1 MSRPRPKGEVGV
13 WLGVSRPRPRGV
25 SAQGMSK
32 PIPEGSVQTGRVPSP
47 DLGYIL
53 ACTDVDT
60 PQQTANSAGGTNPTG
75 MHSCFSCSSRF
86 WKKICQIMG

>member
-32 PIPEGSVQTGRVPSP
+32 PIHEGGVQTGRVPSP

-60 PQQTANSAGGTNPTG
+60 PQQTATSAGGTHPTG
-75 MHSCFSCSSRF
+75 MHSCFHVQADF
-86 WKKICQIMG
+86 GKKYAK